1 MNIEYLSTLP
11 EVANKYKVNLQDDE
25 KVVFTAKLSTFGTE
39 TERLLGNDSAF
50 TLTNKRIIA
59 NNGVGIWTVDIL
71 ADIVSCTKKEKKD
84 WIFKFVYFAVNLNT
98 EIVFNN
104 GKEKLTGFVFQFNKK
119 DTARLEEIVNNVFN

>member
-1 MNIEYLSTLP
+1 MNIDYLNALP
-11 EVANKYKVNLQDDE
+11 EVKNKYKVYLEDNE

-59 NNGVGIWTVDIL
+59 DNGVGIWTVDI
-71 ADIVSCTKKEKKD
+71 AEDIVSCTKKEKKN

-98 EIVFNN
+98 EIVFQD
-104 GKEKLTGFVFQFNKK
+104 GTEKLTGFVFQFNKT